1 MSSYL
6 GRHAQL
12 YDIFYSEKNYQQ
24 EADFVHQ
31 LITEFGRESSKK
43 LLELAC
49 GTGSHAFLLEKY
61 GYALHAFDYST
72 DMIAQAREKA
82 KKHNS
87 KISFQV
93 GDMRNLNFQ
102 NEFDVAICLFD
113 SIGYVLTNEAI
124 NSVFNKVYQ
133 SLKVG
138 GLFVFEF
145 WHAPAMLKSFDPVR
159 VKKWKLADREI
170 LRISE
175 TTIDISSS
183 TSTVNYSIYE
193 LFSNGTFMYLSEAQR
208 NRFFQLQEMLSFVAH
223 NGFKTKTW
231 FGGYDKSLTTID
243 AQTWHIVMIVQK

>member
-49 GTGSHAFLLEKY
+49 GTGNHAFLLEKY
-61 GYALHAFDYST
+61 GYDLHALDYSP
-72 DMIAQAREKA
+72 DMIERAREKA
-82 KKHNS
+82 KKYNS
-87 KISFQV
+87 TINFQV
-93 GDMRNLNFQ
+93 GDMRNLSFQ
-102 NEFDVAICLFD
+102 DEFDVAICLFD
-113 SIGYVLTNEAI
+113 SIGYVLANEAI
-124 NSVFNKVYQ
+124 NLVFNKVYQ
-133 SLKVG
+133 SLKAG
-138 GLFVFEF
+138 GLFIFEF
-145 WHAPAMLKSFDPVR
+145 WHAPAMLQSFDPVR

-175 TTIDISSS
+175 TTIDIPSS

-193 LFSNGTFMYLSEAQR
+193 LFGNGTFAHLSEAQR
-208 NRFFQLQEMLSFVAH
+208 NRFFQLQEMLSFVEH
-223 NGFKTKTW
+223 NDFKIKAL
-231 FGGYDKSLTTID
+231 FGGYDKNLTTID
-243 AQTWHIVMIVQK
+243 AQTWHILMLVQK